1 MLKRTLLSFSSAILI
16 AGSTVP
22 FTHAADAND
31 AAMLQALKA
40 LDAQLPGKLINNP
53 YDIQWSTHGSD
64 KKESIVKSEG
74 APGGMAYQVRV
85 KKKKKDHWETA
96 IRIPMTESV
105 SKGDVILVSYW
116 ARTMKPQKGK
126 ETGLI
131 SVALQ
136 RNIEPYDTVF
146 EERVD
151 LGTEWK
157 LHNVAGKAKR
167 NYAADKTN
175 LNFNLAHA
183 KQTLQFGQFYIMNLG
198 PNGNASKYMK

>member
-1 MLKRTLLSFSSAILI
+1 MFKHLITSISSAMIIVL
-16 AGSTVP
+16 AASSTSYSNN
-22 FTHAADAND
+22 AED
-31 AAMLQALKA
+31 AAIQKALEA

-53 YDIQWSTHGSD
+53 YDIKWASHGSD
-64 KKESIVKSEG
+64 KRDTIVKSEG
-74 APGGMAYQVRV
+74 APGGMAYQVKV
-85 KKKKKDHWETA
+85 KKKKKKHWETA

-116 ARTMKPQKGK
+116 AKATKPQKGK
-126 ETGLI
+126 ETGKI

-151 LGTEWK
+151 IGKEWK
-157 LHNVAGKAKR
+157 LYNVAGKAKR
-167 NYAADKTN
+167 DYAADKTN

-198 PNGNASKYMK
+198 PDGDASKYMK